1 MRKILTAIAVT
12 LALASCSGNGNSV
25 FKTSRDKEAY
35 ALGQAHA
42 KEVIAIADDEAA
54 LQDKLLEIRA
64 RISNIDSKLGAQSAT
79 DYEAGFTDGIKAG
92 SDSLAR
98 ILF

>member
-1 MRKILTAIAVT
+1 MKQIFTIIAIVLT
-12 LALASCSGNGNSV
+12 LASCGGSEGKLFSR
-25 FKTSRDKEAY
+25 SRDKEAY

-42 KEVIAIADDEAA
+42 RDVIAVADDEEQ
-54 LQDKLLEIRA
+54 LQEKLLEVRA
-64 RISNIDSKLGAQSAT
+64 RISNIDSKLGRGSAD

-92 SDSLAR
+92 SDSLAK